1 MKSQESGIFDGI
13 ISNFFG
19 KELSIV
25 TLLIKGRRRLKRIKN
40 QNGKLQ
46 KCMGR
51 HQ

>member
-1 MKSQESGIFDGI
+1 MTSQESGIFDGI

-40 QNGKLQ
+40 QKRQ
-46 KCMGR
+46 APKM
-51 HQ
+51 